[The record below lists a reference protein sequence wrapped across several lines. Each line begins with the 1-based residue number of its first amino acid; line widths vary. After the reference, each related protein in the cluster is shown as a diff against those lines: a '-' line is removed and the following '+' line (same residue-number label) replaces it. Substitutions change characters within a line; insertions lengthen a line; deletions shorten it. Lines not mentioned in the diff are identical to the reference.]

1 MTRSKLSTKVLSL
14 AGGIG
19 VSIAALAGSQPA
31 AAQRYY
37 DEQPC
42 PLGTIGN
49 PAYGCTM
56 PGGDFWPYYYSN
68 GYSGYP
74 LSGAYGAGVPRPGV
88 GGSAGGMAG
97 GVGHGGGGGHR

>member
-1 MTRSKLSTKVLSL
+1 MTRSKLSTKVVSL
-14 AGGIG
+14 VIGIG
-19 VSIAALAGSQPA
+19 LSIAAFAGAQPA
-31 AAQRYY
+31 AAQSYAN
-37 DEQPC
+37 EQPC

-74 LSGAYGAGVPRPGV
+74 LSGLYGGGVARAGGGGPV
-88 GGSAGGMAG
+88 GGMTGGFG
-97 GVGHGGGGGHR
+97 RGGGGGHR